1 MPESDEKLPDSCPS
15 SARNVD
21 LQHDE
26 KDHYQQHT
34 LAQCKEAIA
43 ETHKGLATKIIVED
57 TTISS
62 ESSNL
67 LALSP
72 RKEASNTRRDRV
84 LKYRD
89 KHFGAMVQRQ
99 DEKEFVNVMKKKVDT
114 HRTGGNS
121 SAGDFPG
128 NESFE
133 DTKAKDGKTTID
145 GRSPNSKDRIAKRD
159 NSSTLEGKLNF
170 QDSLN
175 KRQLGSN
182 VLEEADQ
189 GILAVN
195 QQDGLSDQ
203 DKCDMGALN
212 RGEKSNEG
220 YACISNKILC
230 DNSHDSVEAIK
241 NNVILN
247 PVEMPGDIEDSQ
259 GISSSDRKDVD
270 ARCGPFSSVNGS
282 SSGWGTRSILG
293 QIDTCAATATNIL
306 FNDKEDKLESIDMS
320 VNINP
325 REISNVNEESQ
336 ESALSDTNNI
346 QPTATKGLASGERGE
361 SEREGNS
368 GWDTKCILDQLDAC
382 AASNF
387 LCDGKKDELKSINKS
402 VILNSSEMS
411 YIEESKSKFPLNAE
425 HVILTMEDDAARCE
439 RDQSDKRVR
448 SGWDTR
454 SILEHPLVSDST
466 AMSDLDGAWDTSIA
480 SFATNTQTSK
490 SNYQAEVDISNSSNW
505 KLNTIGFSELGK
517 TSFDRESLEPSQVN
531 LSEEFAL
538 NQVNQFSLSS
548 NEHGENRGTFKKS
561 AIEEFELENEVD
573 ANKGGER
580 IYVQP
585 KCADEPPTSEAAS
598 GSNICVQEALLE
610 HTQERSD
617 TTTTNQSDF
626 EVDLED
632 VQRERINQYMSKF
645 GDACSSSDDEE
656 NMSEQSD
663 EKEGV
668 HYVACDAD
676 ENDAI
681 SVEDSLHNIEKIPA
695 ELSSIAN
702 PSPMILDVAA
712 VAAADAEKLPSSQ
725 AYLDP
730 VAPNSLYDSHHSLPL
745 EADTMHISGDDVL
758 SVSEPDR
765 EAAINDCTIE
775 SLPNGPRSLDIQP
788 KRPNIPLL
796 PPPPKEKL
804 KKWQERNTQQYQYL
818 IAKATGGV
826 EENHKAMRRCDSSSN
841 LSEECAGEE
850 QNWNID
856 ETVIATSFPKSK
868 GVSQINQPKVI
879 QTPCNQSFHDF
890 DSGKGGNHA
899 GDKIVPSDDKIAE
912 NDTLACANT
921 AKLPTKCPGS
931 QNISANHVSDSFS
944 TYENEGKLSLFGE
957 GTEGLPKDFL
967 EAAGDSFASC
977 DPTPTEDDSVHVIA
991 RNEATSV
998 SDGFASPSS
1007 GFKPVVGALNSSAKD
1022 AAADAHCYRAEICND
1037 ALTSV
1042 TPLRAHLAPKSRIE
1056 TKIMSK
1062 EKEIEIPTN
1071 DEVLATW
1078 LRCLLLHGD
1087 TEENLE
1093 HIDTKTEIRSLLDKD
1108 ENFDR
1113 LCAHASM
1120 KVNLAI
1126 ESDFLK
1132 RGNLDSIGVQVKQII
1147 PFSLANKAQVSEVLA
1162 ANFVSF
1168 LQQIGK
1174 LTGIDPP
1181 FKDAN
1186 PFLPVTLPN
1195 SSVETIEITES
1206 RHSVQQLVFSN
1217 PGSDEIT
1224 VTKFLYTVAQT
1235 AMKMQ
1240 DEYRHGI
1247 PIAFTARSSN
1257 QKRYF
1262 SPPKGGPGPFET
1274 TTWTLPGTVVMILG
1288 MLGDPVAV
1296 CRMKLVNRFCNRLIT
1311 ENEHTVM
1318 RDAVRLGGISM
1329 NIRPAFW
1336 MWITLENCGK
1346 PIRDSKSNQNNSSDV
1361 PSKSLKKNNPTPL
1374 DLNELAQRGR
1384 NGKWHA
1390 VIERDVARA
1399 FGNMPPH
1406 KTGARLRADSIV
1418 RALVT
1423 FGRSRFLKRGV
1434 RGGGEAHPIP
1444 SLTSLD
1450 GQRPKSRSRESTAP
1464 PPWETDNEKSNE
1476 SERSESPTDTVSDWG
1491 GVSPVPSFSSVA
1503 EDADTKK
1510 HHCSRRHG
1518 SSNGDES
1525 EIRQVESIKEELSN
1539 AYEAT
1544 EPGKITA
1551 DTSCKIV
1558 EELALTGSAPSSET
1572 PNETVEE
1579 LALSGNTLSNE
1590 MKMHLQ
1596 NQLSIILHAL
1606 AAKHEDVGYCQGL
1619 DYVVAHLLRVLQDTL
1634 KWREMKRSTSSSSL
1648 SSTISNAD
1656 NSTKVS
1662 VFRVMD
1668 CFFTTYNLKHMYYPE
1683 LRSLKIC
1690 CRVFEKLILLKL
1702 PVLADHFEH
1711 HELNVGLFAL
1721 GWFQTLFLYLPSMPT
1736 ATVCH
1741 MWDIWLVERS
1751 FKIFF
1756 RVGAAILFLSQPIL
1770 LNHDLEGMMTY
1781 LNTFPDATLLKP
1793 DILIACALQIKVT
1806 NRMLT
1811 DLELEVTSGI

>member
-1 MPESDEKLPDSCPS
+1 MPKSDEKLADSCPS
-15 SARNVD
+15 SPRKVD
-21 LQHDE
+21 LQHE
-26 KDHYQQHT
+26 KEDHHQQHT
-34 LAQCKEAIA
+34 LSQCGEAIA
-43 ETHKGLATKIIVED
+43 EAHKGLATKIFVED
-57 TTISS
+57 TNISS
-62 ESSNL
+62 ESSKA

-89 KHFGAMVQRQ
+89 KHFGTMFQRQ
-99 DEKEFVNVMKKKVDT
+99 DEKGFVNVMKKKVDT

-121 SAGDFPG
+121 SAGNFQR
-128 NESFE
+128 NKSFE
-133 DTKAKDGKTTID
+133 DAKAKDGKTPID
-145 GRSPNSKDRIAKRD
+145 GQSPNSNDQIAKRD
-159 NSSTLEGKLNF
+159 SSSTLEEKLKYQN
-170 QDSLN
+170 SSN
-175 KRQLGSN
+175 KRQLGSI
-182 VLEEADQ
+182 VSEAAQ
-189 GILAVN
+189 ARLAVN
-195 QQDGLSDQ
+195 HQDGLLDQ
-203 DKCDMGALN
+203 DKCDMDAVN
-212 RGEKSNEG
+212 RGEKSTKG

-230 DNSHDSVEAIK
+230 DNSHDSVEAIH
-241 NNVILN
+241 NTVILN
-247 PVEMPGDIEDSQ
+247 PAEDSQ
-259 GISSSDRKDVD
+259 GISSSHRTSVD
-270 ARCGPFSSVNGS
+270 ASCDPVPSVNGS
-282 SSGWGTRSILG
+282 SSGWDTRSILG
-293 QIDTCAATATNIL
+293 QIDTCAANIPC
-306 FNDKEDKLESIDMS
+306 NDNQDKLETIDMS
-320 VNINP
+320 VNIN
-325 REISNVNEESQ
+325 RAEISNVNEESQ

-346 QPTATKGLASGERGE
+346 QPTTTKGHASGERGQ
-361 SEREGNS
+361 SERGCSS

-382 AASNF
+382 AASNV
-387 LCDGKKDELKSINKS
+387 LCDGKKNELESINKS
-402 VILNSSEMS
+402 VILNPAEMS
-411 YIEESKSKFPLNAE
+411 YIEESKSKFPSNTE
-425 HVILTMEDDAARCE
+425 HVNLRIEDRATRCE

-454 SILEHPLVSDST
+454 SILEHSLVSDSS
-466 AMSDLDGAWDTSIA
+466 AMSDLDGAWNTSMA
-480 SFATNTQTSK
+480 SFATNAQTSK
-490 SNYQAEVDISNSSNW
+490 SNHQAEVDISNSSSW
-505 KLNTIGFSELGK
+505 KLNAIGFSELGK
-517 TSFDRESLEPSQVN
+517 TSFDRESLEPSQVH
-531 LSEEFAL
+531 LFDGFTL
-538 NQVNQFSLSS
+538 KQVNQFSLSS
-548 NEHGENRGTFKKS
+548 NEHGKNLGTFEKS
-561 AIEEFELENEVD
+561 GMEEFEQENEVG

-585 KCADEPPTSEAAS
+585 KCTDEPPFSEAAS
-598 GSNICVQEALLE
+598 ISSIRIQEALLE
-610 HTQERSD
+610 RTQERSD
-617 TTTTNQSDF
+617 TTTKNKAGI

-632 VQRERINQYMSKF
+632 AQRERINQYMSKF
-645 GDACSSSDDEE
+645 ADACSSSDDEE
-656 NMSEQSD
+656 NMSEHLD

-668 HYVACDAD
+668 HYVACNAD

-681 SVEDSLHNIEKIPA
+681 SVEDSPHNIEKIQA
-695 ELSSIAN
+695 ELSSISN
-702 PSPMILDVAA
+702 SSPMILDVAA
-712 VAAADAEKLPSSQ
+712 VAAVDAEHISSSQ

-730 VAPNSLYDSHHSLPL
+730 VSSNSLHDSRHSLTL
-745 EADTMHISGDDVL
+745 ETDTMHTTGNDVL
-758 SVSEPDR
+758 IVSEPDR
-765 EAAINDCTIE
+765 EVSMKEYTIE
-775 SLPNGPRSLDIQP
+775 SLPNRPHSLDIQS
-788 KRPNIPLL
+788 KRANIPLL

-804 KKWQERNTQQYQYL
+804 KKWQERNTQQYQYFL
-818 IAKATGGV
+818 AKASGGF
-826 EENHKAMRRCDSSSN
+826 EENNKAMRLCDSSSN
-841 LSEECAGEE
+841 LSEGSAGEE
-850 QNWNID
+850 QNGNID

-868 GVSQINQPKVI
+868 DVSQVNQSRVIHTHYKQTCFENNQP
-879 QTPCNQSFHDF
+879 FHDF
-890 DSGKGGNHA
+890 DSGKGGRYV
-899 GDKIVPSDDKIAE
+899 GDKIVPSCDKIAE
-912 NDTLACANT
+912 KVAVACSNA
-921 AKLPTKCPGS
+921 AKLRTKCPGP
-931 QNISANHVSDSFS
+931 QNIAANHVSDSFPS
-944 TYENEGKLSLFGE
+944 SDNERKPSLFGE
-957 GTEGLPKDFL
+957 GTEGLPKEFL
-967 EAAGDSFASC
+967 ESAGDSFASC
-977 DPTPTEDDSVHVIA
+977 DPTPTEDASLDVIA

-1007 GFKPVVGALNSSAKD
+1007 GFKPVFGALNSSAKD
-1022 AAADAHCYRAEICND
+1022 SAADAHCYSAEICNE

-1056 TKIMSK
+1056 TKIISK
-1062 EKEIEIPTN
+1062 EKEIEISTN

-1093 HIDTKTEIRSLLDKD
+1093 YIDAKTEIRSLLDKD

-1113 LCAHASM
+1113 LCVHASM

-1126 ESDFLK
+1126 ESDYLK
-1132 RGNLDSIGVQVKQII
+1132 RGNLDSTGVKVKQIV
-1147 PFSLANKAQVSEVLA
+1147 PFSLANKAQVSKVLA

-1195 SSVETIEITES
+1195 SSVETIQITES
-1206 RHSVQQLVFSN
+1206 QHSVQQLVFSN
-1217 PGSDEIT
+1217 PGSDEVT

-1247 PIAFTARSSN
+1247 PIAFTAHSSN

-1262 SPPKGGPGPFET
+1262 CPPKGGPGPFET
-1274 TTWTLPGTVVMILG
+1274 ATWTLPGTVVMILG

-1346 PIRDSKSNQNNSSDV
+1346 PIRDSKSNQNNSSDAH
-1361 PSKSLKKNNPTPL
+1361 SKSFEKKQPTPL

-1539 AYEAT
+1539 ACEAT
-1544 EPGKITA
+1544 GPGQITA
-1551 DTSCKIV
+1551 DTSYKLV
-1558 EELALTGSAPSSET
+1558 EELAFSGSAPSNET
-1572 PNETVEE
+1572 SNETVEE